1 MPLLR
6 CVFPSATDQLSRE
19 RKKERRR
26 ERERERERI
35 KKKLVGS
42 IEVVSIQENKRV
54 L

>member
-19 RKKERRR
+19 REKERKKER
-26 ERERERERI
+26 EKI

-42 IEVVSIQENKRV
+42 VELVSIQENKRV
-54 L
+54 LIP